1 MLAKAKK
8 EKCTNIEELNESVEV
23 VNPLMAST
31 QSTQPSTSQGELKS
45 LESMTILH
53 INGEVWLR

>member
-1 MLAKAKK
+1 MFAKAKK
-8 EKCTNIEELNESVEV
+8 EKCTNFEELNESVEL

-53 INGEVWLR
+53 INGEV